1 MFARRFNH
9 RHEGIVILHL
19 RASLTQKVHQNVTG
33 RFALVIHVWLVSQ
46 AQDQYAATLDRLALA
61 IQRVRDTM
69 HNVLGHG
76 GVYLAGK
83 FDEACVSPI
92 FTRLPREIKRIDGDT
107 MTPKAWTRIE
117 RHKAKWLRF
126 RGFNDF
132 PDINPHRAV
141 NEFQLVNQRD
151 IYAAENVL
159 Q

>member
-46 AQDQYAATLDRLALA
+46 AQDQRAATLDRLALA

-76 GVYLAGK
+76 GVDLACK
-83 FDEACVSPI
+83 LDEARVFAILSR
-92 FTRLPREIKRIDGDT
+92 FPRKVEWIDWDAV
-107 MTPKAWTRIE
+107 TPKAGTRIE

-141 NEFQLVNQRD
+141 NEFQLINQRD